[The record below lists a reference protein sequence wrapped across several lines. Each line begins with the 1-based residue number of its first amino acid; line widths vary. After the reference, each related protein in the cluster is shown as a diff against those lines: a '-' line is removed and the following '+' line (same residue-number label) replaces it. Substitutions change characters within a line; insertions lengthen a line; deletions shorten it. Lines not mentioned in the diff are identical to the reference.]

1 MKPLYYETISKFVRE
16 EIIGTASKGKLTN
29 EQAADYLRI
38 SSRNYYKIKSGQNS
52 CSLETFIAYI
62 VNMCNDPI
70 ALLDRLSEVVKEAEE
85 KL

>member
-1 MKPLYYETISKFVRE
+1 MKHLYYETISKFIRK
-16 EIIGTASKGKLTN
+16 EITGTASKEKLTN
-29 EQAADYLRI
+29 EQAADFLRI
-38 SSRNYYKIKSGQNS
+38 SSRNYSNIKSGKNS

-70 ALLDRLSEVVKEAEE
+70 SLLDRLSEVVKEAEE

>member
-1 MKPLYYETISKFVRE
+1 MHHVVQTMVYK
-16 EIIGTASKGKLTN
+16 
-29 EQAADYLRI
+29 YLRI
-38 SSRNYYKIKSGQNS
+38 SSRIYSNIKSGKNS